1 VSALRA
7 DRYVH
12 SASRGSLCVAAQ
24 GRVPRQRRPAEAP
37 GNGGRFYVYL
47 EVRLVKKNVPTPGPE
62 AEGPSS
68 LDGAA
73 VLVSCAPLIK
83 QRGTCR
89 YRAFPSSFE
98 ILPSAMPSTSTPTA
112 AVPSTAAMAATLAVT
127 STFMASTLAMAFTFM
142 PSVLAMAFTFMPF
155 VSVPPFPFVS
165 PCAISIVSDPPIGR
179 PTVVW
184 PPVPKTIRP
193 QAPIIPVFKALVVTH
208 RVQIGLLHVVYHLIG
223 DALIAQLCQLRC
235 RQAIDGLRFAHVVE
249 DGVGR
254 HTCLT
259 HLDHFTDRDRR
270 RGLFHSKGR
279 TPTQQGH
286 ADQ

>member
-1 VSALRA
+1 
-7 DRYVH
+7 
-12 SASRGSLCVAAQ
+12 
-24 GRVPRQRRPAEAP
+24 
-37 GNGGRFYVYL
+37 
-47 EVRLVKKNVPTPGPE
+47 
-62 AEGPSS
+62 
-68 LDGAA
+68 
-73 VLVSCAPLIK
+73 
-83 QRGTCR
+83 
-89 YRAFPSSFE
+89 
-98 ILPSAMPSTSTPTA
+98 MPSTSTPTA
-112 AVPSTAAMAATLAVT
+112 AMPSTAAVASTLSML
-127 STFMASTLAMAFTFM
+127 STFMASVLAMAFTFM
-142 PSVLAMAFTFMPF
+142 PSV
-155 VSVPPFPFVS
+155 SVPPFPSVS

-193 QAPIIPVFKALVVTH
+193 HAPIIPVFKALVVTH

-279 TPTQQGH
+279 TSTQQRH
-286 ADQ
+286 ADQQNQGGALPPR

>member
-1 VSALRA
+1 MAPCALQHR
-7 DRYVH
+7 
-12 SASRGSLCVAAQ
+12 

-37 GNGGRFYVYL
+37 GNRGCPYIHLGL
-47 EVRLVKKNVPTPGPE
+47 RLVKKNVPTPGPE
-62 AEGPSS
+62 AKWPSS

-73 VLVSCAPLIK
+73 VSVSCSPLIK
-83 QRGTCR
+83 QLGTCR

-112 AVPSTAAMAATLAVT
+112 AMASTSTPTAAMAA
-127 STFMASTLAMAFTFM
+127 
-142 PSVLAMAFTFMPF
+142 TFMPF

-165 PCAISIVSDPPIGR
+165 PRAISIVSDPPIGR

-208 RVQIGLLHVVYHLIG
+208 RVQIGLLHVVDHLIG

-249 DGVGR
+249 NGVGW
-254 HTCLT
+254 HTLLT
-259 HLDHFTDRDRR
+259 HVDHFTDRDRR

-286 ADQ
+286 ADQQNQGGALP